1 MSNVQFIKTPEGSEL
16 AVLSR
21 SDYEALVAAAREAEE
36 DAADIAAYDAA
47 KSADPIMRLALP
59 AEITAAMLK
68 GDSLLRALRKNA
80 GLTQA
85 ELASRAGI
93 GQGYLSEI
101 ETVGSKKSPSTETLI
116 ALAKALG
123 AEQDW
128 LLAMK
133 G

>member
-68 GDSLLRALRKNA
+68 GDSLLRALRKTA

>member
-1 MSNVQFIKTPEGSEL
+1 
-16 AVLSR
+16 
-21 SDYEALVAAAREAEE
+21 
-36 DAADIAAYDAA
+36 
-47 KSADPIMRLALP
+47 
-59 AEITAAMLK
+59 MLK
-68 GDSLLRALRKNA
+68 GDSLLRALRKSA

-85 ELASRAGI
+85 ELASGAGI

>member
-1 MSNVQFIKTPEGSEL
+1 
-16 AVLSR
+16 
-21 SDYEALVAAAREAEE
+21 
-36 DAADIAAYDAA
+36 
-47 KSADPIMRLALP
+47 
-59 AEITAAMLK
+59 MLK

-80 GLTQA
+80 GLAQS

-101 ETVGSKKSPSTETLI
+101 ETVGSKKSPSAETLI

-123 AEQDW
+123 VEQDW
-128 LLAMK
+128 LLAIK

>member
-1 MSNVQFIKTPEGSEL
+1 MSNVQFIKTPEGGEL

-47 KSADPIMRLALP
+47 KAADPIMRRALP

-101 ETVGSKKSPSTETLI
+101 EVVDSRKSPSTETLI

-123 AEQDW
+123 VDQDW
-128 LLAMK
+128 LIAMK

>member
-123 AEQDW
+123 VEQDW
-128 LLAMK
+128 LLAIK

>member
-68 GDSLLRALRKNA
+68 GDSLLRALRKTA

-123 AEQDW
+123 VEQDW
-128 LLAMK
+128 LLAIK

>member
-101 ETVGSKKSPSTETLI
+101 ETVGSKKSPSAETLI
-116 ALAKALG
+116 ALAKSLDV
-123 AEQDW
+123 EQDW

>member
-1 MSNVQFIKTPEGSEL
+1 MSNVQFIKTPEGGEL

-68 GDSLLRALRKNA
+68 GDSLIRALRRNA
-80 GLTQA
+80 GLTQS

-101 ETVGSKKSPSTETLI
+101 EVVGSKKSPSTETLI

-123 AEQDW
+123 VEQDW
-128 LLAMK
+128 LIAMK